1 MIGYT
6 DQRRRIGGDIAARAI
21 ATLDGM
27 APPHRALRLMR
38 GFPFRWMLRAS
49 SFLLAALPGLV
60 RLT

>member
-1 MIGYT
+1 
-6 DQRRRIGGDIAARAI
+6 
-21 ATLDGM
+21 M